1 MVYPPELSDPDRQP
15 RATAKPSAP
24 PSRSTAP
31 APGATTTDSA
41 LEFPTLG
48 HLFRLMGRALR
59 LRCPNCGVGAVLRPW
74 ATVNGKCSHC
84 GFRFT
89 RSSDSYFS
97 GAMLANLAVAEGLFA
112 VVFAVALIASWPDVP
127 WDTLTW
133 AMPLGIALAPALLL
147 PFAKVAWLTF
157 DVAFRTVTPE
167 EIEAPRQ

>member
-1 MVYPPELSDPDRQP
+1 MPYLSELQDPDRHPTP
-15 RATAKPSAP
+15 RVPMTP
-24 PSRSTAP
+24 PAMP
-31 APGATTTDSA
+31 GPGATTTESA
-41 LEFPTLG
+41 LAFPTFG

-59 LRCPNCGVGAVLRPW
+59 LRCPNCGEGKVIRPW
-74 ATVNGKCSHC
+74 ATVLPKCSHC

-112 VVFAVALIASWPDVP
+112 VVFGVSIIASWPNVP

-133 AMPLGIALAPALLL
+133 AMPLGIAVAPALLL

-157 DVAFRTVTPE
+157 DVAFRPVTAE
-167 EIEAPRQ
+167 EIEAP

>member
-1 MVYPPELSDPDRQP
+1 MVYPPELDDPDRQP
-15 RATAKPSAP
+15 RATATP
-24 PSRSTAP
+24 PVSP
-31 APGATTTDSA
+31 PMPGAGETTTDSA
-41 LEFPTLG
+41 LAFPTVAQ
-48 HLFRLMGRALR
+48 LFRLMGRALR
-59 LRCPNCGVGAVLRPW
+59 LRCPNCGVGAVVRPW
-74 ATVNGKCSHC
+74 AKVNEKCSHC

-112 VVFAVALIASWPDVP
+112 VVFATALIASWPNVP

-157 DVAFRTVTPE
+157 DVAFRPVTAD
-167 EIEAPRQ
+167 EIMAPQ

>member
-15 RATAKPSAP
+15 RATPEV
-24 PSRSTAP
+24 SRP
-31 APGATTTDSA
+31 AMPAAGATTTESA
-41 LEFPTLG
+41 LAFPSFG
-48 HLFRLMGRALR
+48 QLFRLMGRALR
-59 LRCPNCGVGAVLRPW
+59 LRCPNCGVGAVVRPW
-74 ATVNGKCSHC
+74 ATVNEKCSHC

-112 VVFAVALIASWPDVP
+112 VVFGVALIVSWPNVP

-157 DVAFRTVTPE
+157 DVAFRPVTPE
-167 EIEAPRQ
+167 EIEAPQ

>member
-15 RATAKPSAP
+15 TARTPVTP
-24 PSRSTAP
+24 PAM
-31 APGATTTDSA
+31 PGRGAQTTESA
-41 LEFPTLG
+41 LALPSFT
-48 HLFRLMGRALR
+48 HLLRLMGRALR

-74 ATVNGKCSHC
+74 ATVIDRCSHC

-112 VVFAVALIASWPDVP
+112 VVFVVSLVVSWPNVP

-133 AMPLGIALAPALLL
+133 ALPVGVALAPALLL

-157 DVAFRTVTPE
+157 DVAFRPITPE
-167 EIEAPRQ
+167 EIEGTH

>member
-1 MVYPPELSDPDRQP
+1 MVFPKELQDPDRYP
-15 RATAKPSAP
+15 TPKAP
-24 PSRSTAP
+24 VTPP
-31 APGATTTDSA
+31 AMYGPGARTTESA
-41 LEFPTLG
+41 LAFPSFRQL
-48 HLFRLMGRALR
+48 LRLMGRALR
-59 LRCPNCGVGAVLRPW
+59 LRCPHCGVGAVLRPW
-74 ATVNGKCSHC
+74 ATVNDRCSHC

-133 AMPLGIALAPALLL
+133 AMPLGVAIAPALLL

-157 DVAFRTVTPE
+157 DVAFRPITPE
-167 EIEAPRQ
+167 EIEAPR